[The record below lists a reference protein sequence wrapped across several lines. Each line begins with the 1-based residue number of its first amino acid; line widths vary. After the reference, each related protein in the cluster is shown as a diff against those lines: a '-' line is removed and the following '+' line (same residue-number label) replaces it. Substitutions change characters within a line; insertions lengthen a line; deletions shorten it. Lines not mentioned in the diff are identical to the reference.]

1 MRPIVDSELRHSR
14 KGMLELFL
22 DASLSL
28 TTLRAAAQTLENH
41 MQKLREKLIG

>member
-1 MRPIVDSELRHSR
+1 
-14 KGMLELFL
+14 MLELFL

-28 TTLRAAAQTLENH
+28 MTLRAAVQTLENH